1 MDGVWGW
8 VGGGFIAIISTI
20 SFEFPMKSEVK
31 LGVSECLMQGKE
43 KEKKIKPIKQPVKAV
58 RAPTL
63 LDKAARHE

>member
-1 MDGVWGW
+1 
-8 VGGGFIAIISTI
+8 
-20 SFEFPMKSEVK
+20 MKSEVK

-43 KEKKIKPIKQPVKAV
+43 KEKKIKPIKQPMKAV